1 MKAENFPSPSLSIFV
16 EVRMQNTEFRT
27 GVIRPV
33 ECYKEAWELIKGQYW
48 LLFAITVLGMMI
60 GGATM
65 YVLLGAMICGIFYCY
80 FQAIDGKKVEL
91 EGLFKGFGYFLPGL
105 LVTIV
110 IVAPMLVE
118 FAIIY
123 VPLIV
128 TALGGSRISEDEL
141 FAILGAMFVGVS
153 IISVIMVCVHTLLMF
168 AFPLIVDKNLSA
180 WQAMKTSARAVWAN
194 LSGVVGLFVVGFV
207 VNLAGM
213 LAACIGVY
221 LVIPL
226 ILAANVVAYRKVF
239 PASNV
244 PPPNAF

>member
-1 MKAENFPSPSLSIFV
+1 
-16 EVRMQNTEFRT
+16 MQNTEFRT

-33 ECYKEAWELIKGQYW
+33 ECYKEAWQLIKGQYW
-48 LLFAITVLGMMI
+48 LLFAITVIGMMI

-65 YVLLGAMICGIFYCY
+65 YILLGAMICGIFYCY

-91 EGLFKGFGYFLPGL
+91 EGLFKGFSYFLPGL
-105 LVTIV
+105 LVTLVIIV
-110 IVAPMLVE
+110 PVLVE
-118 FAIIY
+118 FGIIY

-128 TALGGSRISEDEL
+128 TAVNGSRISEDEL
-141 FAILGAMFVGVS
+141 FAIFGAMIVGVS
-153 IISVIMVCVHTLLMF
+153 IVSVVMVCIHTLLMF
-168 AFPLIVDKNLSA
+168 AFPLIVDKNMSA
-180 WQAMKTSARAVWAN
+180 WRAMKTSARAVWAN

-239 PASNV
+239 PAEQSFSSV
-244 PPPNAF
+244 PPPPPNAF